1 MGLVQTVKLSNLAKE
16 QTLRFDIKFLDYYN
30 NINCEYYTYKE
41 LFDFV
46 EYTKI
51 DISQL
56 NDFKYVE
63 IGDITKFG
71 DINPIKLSFDNR
83 NEFNEDY
90 FKKIEKGDIIQPRKD
105 DILLSKIRPYLNKN
119 ILIRD
124 EDIYFTKAMMQIR
137 PKINSK
143 LFYYMLRTSF
153 FKFINAVSRQGKG
166 YPTLKED
173 DLKSIKFP
181 KLAIDNVLVNETNLL
196 KEIEPIEKEIQEL
209 KSQRKEHLEIIN
221 DVFSEEL
228 KFDWDKFNDL
238 KNQKI
243 FTSSL
248 FQFSKNKDIRCGYKF
263 HNLAN
268 QYLYKFLVSKTDTKI
283 KDFISE
289 PIVLGKSISPKLYDE
304 DGEYY
309 YIAMSNIKNYKFDR
323 QDCKKVGIKYF
334 TDNKNKSIQLNDILL
349 ARSGEGTI
357 GKVAII
363 DDNEVEG
370 IFADFTM
377 RIRLKNYN
385 QLFAYYYFRSDF
397 FQYLVYTHKKGLGNN
412 TNIFPSQ
419 LQEFPL
425 LNFTLEKQEKIVDNI
440 KTKIEAQKD
449 IENQIKQKQ
458 DSISLIIEECIKG
471 EVNVK

>member
-1 MGLVQTVKLSNLAKE
+1 
-16 QTLRFDIKFLDYYN
+16 
-30 NINCEYYTYKE
+30 
-41 LFDFV
+41 
-46 EYTKI
+46 
-51 DISQL
+51 
-56 NDFKYVE
+56 
-63 IGDITKFG
+63 
-71 DINPIKLSFDNR
+71 
-83 NEFNEDY
+83 
-90 FKKIEKGDIIQPRKD
+90 
-105 DILLSKIRPYLNKN
+105 
-119 ILIRD
+119 
-124 EDIYFTKAMMQIR
+124 MMQIR

-181 KLAIDNVLVNETNLL
+181 KLVIDNVLANEN
-196 KEIEPIEKEIQEL
+196 KAIEKIKPIEKEIQEL

-309 YIAMSNIKNYKFDR
+309 YIKNYKFDR

-425 LNFTLEKQEKIVDNI
+425 LNFTLEKQQKIKQIKEKIV
-440 KTKIEAQKD
+440 KAQKD